1 MSIVSEK
8 KFLIEEERNTLKE
21 IQQKTQ
27 VLITELGEIEL
38 IKIQIENRY
47 QEAKNFL
54 IELSTQEKEFTQSI
68 INKYGK
74 SNLNPETGE
83 ITPMD

>member
-1 MSIVSEK
+1 MGIVSDK
-8 KFLIEEERNTLKE
+8 KFLTDEEKGTLKE

-27 VLITELGEIEL
+27 ALITELGEIEL

-54 IELSTQEKEFTQSI
+54 VELSNKEKEFTQSI
-68 INKYGK
+68 VDKYGK
-74 SNLNPETGE
+74 SNINPETGE
-83 ITPMD
+83 ITSMD

>member
-1 MSIVSEK
+1 MGIVSEK
-8 KFLIEEERNTLKE
+8 KFLTEEEKNTLKE

-27 VLITELGEIEL
+27 ALITELGEIEL

-47 QEAKNFL
+47 QEAKKFL
-54 IELSTQEKEFTQSI
+54 VELSNKEKEFTQSI
-68 INKYGK
+68 IDKYGK